1 MKEKAIKASK
11 IILKG
16 ILLGGAVA
24 IAATSPNFVQK
35 ILPKILKRASF
46 EWKKYKN
53 KKKFLNS
60 FNYLKS
66 SGLINMEYKGNQLYV
81 SLTEE
86 GKKKVKKY
94 WIDDLKIT
102 KPEKWDGKWRIMIFD
117 VKDKQK
123 IKREALRGKIKEL
136 GLYQLQK
143 SVWVCPYNFEKEAG
157 ILRDFFGFNFEEMK
171 LIIAS
176 EIEGDGA
183 IRQHFKL

>member
-16 ILLGGAVA
+16 ILIGGAVA
-24 IAATSPNFVQK
+24 VAATSPNFVQRV
-35 ILPKILKRASF
+35 LPKILKQVSF

-53 KKKFLNS
+53 KKKFFNS
-60 FNYLKS
+60 FNYLKN
-66 SGLINMEYKGNQLYV
+66 SGMISMEYRGKQLYI

-86 GKKKVKKY
+86 GKQRVKKY
-94 WIDDLKIT
+94 WIDDLQIK

-143 SVWVCPYNFEKEAG
+143 SVWVCPYSFEKEAG
-157 ILRDFFGFNFEEMK
+157 ILREFFGFDLEEMK
-171 LIIAS
+171 LIVAL
-176 EIEGDGA
+176 EIENDEA
-183 IRQHFKL
+183 IRRYFKL